1 MAGMGNMELRQE
13 VEVFLFEEARL
24 LDKWQLDE
32 WLDLFTAD
40 TRYWMPMRETLPASE
55 KPPEPGDLAY
65 VLLDEDKGSLIARVT
80 RLNTGLAHVEEPR
93 SFTRHMVSNV
103 LVRETEKP
111 DEVIAESNIMVFQ
124 VHRRGHEYLYVG
136 SREDLLRRVNG
147 WWRIAQR
154 KIYLDQLV
162 LPRAISIF
170 F

>member
-1 MAGMGNMELRQE
+1 MELRQE
-13 VEVFLFEEARL
+13 VEIFLFEEARL
-24 LDKWQLDE
+24 LDKGHLLE
-32 WLDLFTAD
+32 WLDLFTED

-55 KPPEPGDLAY
+55 QPPEPGDLAY
-65 VLLDEDKGSLIARVT
+65 VLLDEDKGSLVARVT

-93 SFTRHMVSNV
+93 SFTRHVISNV
-103 LVRETEKP
+103 LVRETDTA
-111 DEVIAESNIMVFQ
+111 DEVIAESNFMVFQ

-136 SREDLLRRVNG
+136 SREDLLRRVDG
-147 WWRIAQR
+147 AWKIARR